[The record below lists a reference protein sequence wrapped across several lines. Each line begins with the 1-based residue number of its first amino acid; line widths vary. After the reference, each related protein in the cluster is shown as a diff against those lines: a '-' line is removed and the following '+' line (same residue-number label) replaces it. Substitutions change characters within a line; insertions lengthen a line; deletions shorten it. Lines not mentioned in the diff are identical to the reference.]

1 MSLKSIVL
9 LGMLVGSTIGGLVPI
24 LWGAEILSFS
34 SILGNLIGGFLGIW
48 GGYKIGQRY

>member
-9 LGMLVGSTIGGLVPI
+9 LGMLVGSTIGGMVPI
-24 LWGAEILSFS
+24 LWGAEMLSFS
-34 SILGNLIGGFLGIW
+34 SILGSLIGGCLGIW

>member
-9 LGMLVGSTIGGLVPI
+9 LGMLVGSTVGGLIPT
-24 LWGAEILSFS
+24 LWGAEIHSFT

-48 GGYKIGQRY
+48 IAYKIGQRY